1 VEPSAQPTQTALLC
15 LSGLDSEEFIA
26 HALRR
31 LHRPAWQLILFYV
44 IDTRP
49 QEELGYR
56 RQALFRGR
64 IPPEQLIQMAQ
75 AEDSTAAAVLDE
87 ARQQVV
93 AAGWSA
99 ATVQISVCRGRP
111 EQEII
116 ARARQGDLTLIVIGN
131 RYKGGPHPAIGPASV
146 GHVARF
152 VLDHAPCDV
161 LLLR

>member
-1 VEPSAQPTQTALLC
+1 MDLSQEPIQTALIC

-31 LHRPAWQLILFYV
+31 LHRPAWRLVLLYV

-49 QEELGYR
+49 QEELGYM

-64 IPPEQLIQMAQ
+64 LSAAQVAQMSE
-75 AEDSTAAAVLDE
+75 AENVTAHDVLDE
-87 ARQQVV
+87 ARQQVI
-93 AAGWSA
+93 ATGWPA
-99 ATVQISVCRGRP
+99 EMVGAEVRRGRP
-111 EQEII
+111 EQQII
-116 ARARQGDLTLIVIGN
+116 ERAHSGDISLLLIGA